1 MYGSL
6 KVILGFKKLCCFSG
20 SELATE
26 CEFWCM
32 TAEIGRI
39 LVGSHRIQTLVIVQV
54 AASVVV

>member
-1 MYGSL
+1 MS
-6 KVILGFKKLCCFSG
+6 LGFKKLCCSSG

-39 LVGSHRIQTLVIVQV
+39 LVGSHRIQTLVIVVQV
-54 AASVVV
+54 AAFVVV